1 MTVSVI
7 IPVYNASRTL
17 ADALRS
23 VLAQTYA
30 GIEVVCVDDGSTDDS
45 SHILSEWAERD
56 ARLKVITTSN
66 RGTLAARKT
75 AVSESKGDWILFLDP
90 DDRLEKEAVRTF
102 LDVADK
108 SGADVIQCGMLLEE
122 TSQVAKEWRRA
133 MDIYF
138 NRPALTCS
146 AEEALDRVF
155 THRNLPWNLIG
166 KFVRGDV
173 ARRAFSG
180 HADVVATMSEDACSM
195 FRILLHAGNIK
206 VIESKL
212 YRYRIGGGIST
223 RERLSVDE
231 VCRGFGV
238 FKEFDSLR
246 ILCEERSRKGVP
258 PPSCMK
264 DFSAS
269 IEDAV
274 FSWVFDR
281 LKTPEEQTVA
291 LEAWRREVGEIR
303 FSSILHGLY
312 SRLSRATA
320 DAARAIGELQAIE
333 NSRSYKI
340 GRIATAPL
348 RMIAALFKSA
358 GKKRR

>member
-7 IPVYNASRTL
+7 IPVHNASRTL

-30 GIEVVCVDDGSTDDS
+30 DIEVICVDDGSTDDS
-45 SHILSEWAERD
+45 SHILSVWAERD

-75 AVSESKGDWILFLDP
+75 SVSAAKGDWILFLDP

-155 THRNLPWNLIG
+155 AHRNLPWNLIG
-166 KFVRGDV
+166 KFIRGDV
-173 ARRAFSG
+173 ARRAFAG
-180 HADVVATMSEDACSM
+180 HADVYATMSEDACSM
-195 FRILLHAGNIK
+195 FRVLLHAGSFK

-212 YRYRIGGGIST
+212 YRYCIGGGIST
-223 RERLSVDE
+223 RECLSVDE

-238 FKEFDSLR
+238 FKELDALR
-246 ILCEERSRKGVP
+246 ILCEERSRQGMR
-258 PPSCMK
+258 PPSCSE
-264 DFSAS
+264 DFFMVV
-269 IEDAV
+269 EDAG

-281 LKTPEEQTVA
+281 LKAPEEQAAA
-291 LEAWRREVGEIR
+291 LDAWRKEVGEIR
-303 FSSILHGLY
+303 LTSILHGLH
-312 SRLSRATA
+312 SRKFRATA
-320 DAARAIGELQAIE
+320 DAARAIGELRAIE
-333 NSRSYKI
+333 NSWSYKI

-348 RMIAALFKSA
+348 RMIAALFKSV
-358 GKKRR
+358 GKERG